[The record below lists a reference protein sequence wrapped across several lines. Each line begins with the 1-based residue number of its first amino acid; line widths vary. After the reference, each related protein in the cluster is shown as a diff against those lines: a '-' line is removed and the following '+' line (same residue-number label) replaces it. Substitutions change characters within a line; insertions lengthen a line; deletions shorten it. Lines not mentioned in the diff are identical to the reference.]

1 VVLAKILLLVV
12 ALGFGYWLW
21 RHRAGRHR
29 QAATPPTGTAAK
41 PPQPQPM
48 ARCTHCDVHMPRAD
62 MVSGHLG
69 LYCSAAHR
77 QAHGDQAP
85 R

>member
-12 ALGFGYWLW
+12 ALVFGYWLW
-21 RHRAGRHR
+21 RHRSGRPSR
-29 QAATPPTGTAAK
+29 PSSPAPGGAK

-48 ARCTHCDVHMPRAD
+48 ARCAHCDVHMARAD
-62 MVSGHLG
+62 MVSGHMG
-69 LYCSAAHR
+69 LYCSVAHR
-77 QAHGDQAP
+77 QAHGDQAA

>member
-1 VVLAKILLLVV
+1 MMVLAKILLLLL

-21 RHRAGRHR
+21 RVRRQQAVKPPPRPPAK
-29 QAATPPTGTAAK
+29 QAAE
-41 PPQPQPM
+41 PQPM
-48 ARCTHCDVHMPRAD
+48 ARCAHCDVHMARAD

-77 QAHGDQAP
+77 QAHGDQATH
-85 R
+85 